1 MNAVWTVSVE
11 NTKESSHSKGM
22 IASILLMIFL
32 LYIRDIGGFA
42 VNKYLFLAVAAV
54 SVCALP
60 IDKVM
65 CFIAFVMPLY
75 VGLPGNYMTM
85 IFLVRFLLECR
96 KLRFRADILMLC
108 LLAGGYAFIQSV
120 VTNHTAISELMFFPG
135 MILVMF
141 MFSLDVR
148 IEKSELI
155 LSYATGVAALGLI
168 MLIHTLQFC
177 DFGDLLTS
185 TNRLGSVLRA
195 QNNEM
200 VINVDPNY
208 YGLYC
213 IALISLSVKFL
224 NDNSRKSAGKISKTL
239 MILLTGICVA
249 IGLIG
254 LSRSFFLVM
263 IAWLLL
269 YLLSVKNVRAFLVS
283 VSVILIATVLVI
295 NFIPGVWNALNDR
308 FSDSTMA
315 TGNGRT
321 ELIAKFHELWS
332 ATLSSMLFGVGIFDC
347 NIHCMPLQV
356 LYGGG
361 LIFCILFVLYMIAL
375 LKNKNTWKNGGVVQ
389 KYLPLTMTIAMS
401 CTVPALALINIMYPI
416 TLAGFCMSGGEQ

>member
-1 MNAVWTVSVE
+1 MNAVRTVSAG
-11 NTKESSHSKGM
+11 NTKELSYSKGL
-22 IASILLMIFL
+22 IASIALIIFL
-32 LYIRDIGGFA
+32 LSVRDIGGFA

-54 SVCALP
+54 AVCALP

-75 VGLPGNYMTM
+75 VGLPGNYMTL
-85 IFLVRFLLECR
+85 IFLARFLLDYKKMHIKVTTFVFC
-96 KLRFRADILMLC
+96 I
-108 LLAGGYAFIQSV
+108 LAGSYAVIQAF
-120 VTNHTAISELMFFPG
+120 VTNHTSISELMFFPG
-135 MILVMF
+135 MVLIMF
-141 MFSLDVR
+141 MFSLNVR
-148 IEKSELI
+148 IDKSELI

-195 QNNEM
+195 QNIEM

-208 YGLYC
+208 YGLFC
-213 IALISLSVKFL
+213 IALISLSLKFL
-224 NDNSRKSAGKISKTL
+224 NDNSRKSADKISKTL
-239 MILLTGICVA
+239 MILLTGICVT

-283 VSVILIATVLVI
+283 VSVVLIAAVLVI
-295 NFIPGVWNALNDR
+295 NFIPDVWNALNDR

-321 ELIAKFHELWS
+321 ELVYTYHQQWAANIS
-332 ATLSSMLFGVGIFDC
+332 TILFGSGIFDC
-347 NIHCMPLQV
+347 EVHCMPLQI

-361 LIFCILFVLYMIAL
+361 IVFSILFVSYILSL
-375 LKNKNTWKNGGVVQ
+375 VKKFDFKKNGGALQ
-389 KYLPLTMTIAMS
+389 ILLPLLTTVLMS
-401 CTVPALALINIMYPI
+401 CSVPALQLINITYPI
-416 TLAGFCMSGGEQ
+416 IITELCINEKE

>member
-1 MNAVWTVSVE
+1 MNAVRTVSAG
-11 NTKESSHSKGM
+11 NTKELSYSKGL
-22 IASILLMIFL
+22 IASIALIIFL
-32 LYIRDIGGFA
+32 LSVRDIGGFA

-54 SVCALP
+54 AVCALP

-75 VGLPGNYMTM
+75 VGLPGNYMTL
-85 IFLVRFLLECR
+85 IFLARFLLDYKKMHIKVTTFVFC
-96 KLRFRADILMLC
+96 I
-108 LLAGGYAFIQSV
+108 LAGSYAVIQAF
-120 VTNHTAISELMFFPG
+120 VTNHTSISELMFFPG
-135 MILVMF
+135 MVLIMF
-141 MFSLDVR
+141 MFSLNVR
-148 IEKSELI
+148 IDKSELI

-195 QNNEM
+195 QNIEM

-208 YGLYC
+208 YGLFC

-224 NDNSRKSAGKISKTL
+224 NDNSRKSADKISKTL
-239 MILLTGICVA
+239 MILLTGICVT

-283 VSVILIATVLVI
+283 VSVVLIAAVLVI
-295 NFIPGVWNALNDR
+295 NFIPDVWNALNDR

-321 ELIAKFHELWS
+321 ELVYTYHQQWAANIS
-332 ATLSSMLFGVGIFDC
+332 TILFGSGIFDC
-347 NIHCMPLQV
+347 EVHCMPLQI

-361 LIFCILFVLYMIAL
+361 IVFSILFVSYILSL
-375 LKNKNTWKNGGVVQ
+375 VKKFDFKKNGGALQ
-389 KYLPLTMTIAMS
+389 ILLPLLTTVLMS
-401 CTVPALALINIMYPI
+401 CSVPALQLINITYPI
-416 TLAGFCMSGGEQ
+416 IITELCINEKE

>member
-1 MNAVWTVSVE
+1 MNAVRTVSAG
-11 NTKESSHSKGM
+11 NTKELSYSKGL
-22 IASILLMIFL
+22 IASIALIIFL
-32 LYIRDIGGFA
+32 LSVRDIGGFA

-54 SVCALP
+54 AVCALP

-75 VGLPGNYMTM
+75 VGLPGNYMTL
-85 IFLVRFLLECR
+85 IFLARFLLDYKKMHIKVTTFVFC
-96 KLRFRADILMLC
+96 I
-108 LLAGGYAFIQSV
+108 LAGSYAVIQAF
-120 VTNHTAISELMFFPG
+120 VTNHTSISELMFFPG
-135 MILVMF
+135 MVLIMF
-141 MFSLDVR
+141 IFSLNVR
-148 IEKSELI
+148 IDKSELI

-195 QNNEM
+195 QNIEM

-208 YGLYC
+208 YGLFC

-224 NDNSRKSAGKISKTL
+224 NDNSRKSADKISKTL
-239 MILLTGICVA
+239 MILLTGICVT

-283 VSVILIATVLVI
+283 VSVVLIAAVLVI
-295 NFIPGVWNALNDR
+295 NFIPDVWNALNDR

-321 ELIAKFHELWS
+321 ELVYTYHQQWAANIS
-332 ATLSSMLFGVGIFDC
+332 TILFGSGIFDC
-347 NIHCMPLQV
+347 EVHCMPLQI

-361 LIFCILFVLYMIAL
+361 IVFSILFVSYILSL
-375 LKNKNTWKNGGVVQ
+375 VKKFDFKKNGGALQ
-389 KYLPLTMTIAMS
+389 ILLPLLTTVLMS
-401 CTVPALALINIMYPI
+401 CSVPALQLINITYPI
-416 TLAGFCMSGGEQ
+416 IITELCINEKE